1 MEPSLLLLRLPDE
14 VAELFGELSQRSLPA
29 QQRVIVRLPLVLPPA
44 SRERARWRQHLS
56 CPRDIGRREAR
67 SPPEPLRHVE
77 VRDDADVPEKMLHQ
91 LGPRT
96 ADEPIRPRDLG
107 ILGGRLSMIAGGDRL
122 ERHEGGRS
130 GSLPFEIGEGFARVL
145 EALYDHPLEAISEHS
160 FHGRLQTGRHVQE
173 IGHCPDHA
181 RHLRGGVGR
190 EERSHTRAVAFALA
204 LQPVER
210 LAGRFLGGDRDAQA
224 GQRLLGLGA
233 ERFLSCQLLLH
244 LFALA
249 GEQRELDARLLEARL
264 EATPGRG
271 QSIGFGAGR
280 GGFTF
285 EAFASAIELRYP
297 LAKLA
302 RIARQLGAITG
313 GPDLLEAQGLDGRA
327 TLRQLGPACFEVRIE
342 ASYLFVQGGET
353 LARLGEGADGLLA
366 LDAEFGAPV
375 AQRADLLP
383 QAEILLAELADL
395 RAHLLAALQQPLHL
409 ALELLRGLPQ
419 VGQPI
424 LALLDGCARGGLTGG
439 QLGDHHAP
447 LVLLAAETRAL
458 LEESLVGGGEPRV
471 VCGQHGEVQLLA
483 FLMERFVLLGLARL
497 TLEGADLTLHLVH
510 HVAHALEVLPGRLE
524 LALRLAALLLVARH
538 PGRFLDED
546 ASLPRLGGQD
556 VVEAVLVHEG
566 IGLGI
571 DAGAREEIL
580 HVAEPADALVEEV
593 LALPRAVE
601 APRDANLAPRHLEAA
616 VVVEDEPDLGQSNR
630 LARSRAM
637 EDDVF
642 HLLSA
647 ERLGAL
653 LTEGPTDRI
662 GDVRLA
668 ATVGTHDA
676 RDAGEDLHLGLFC
689 ERLEAL
695 DDDLFEAHRVAGRR
709 RVYGYHEGEE
719 SPRKN
724 PHRRGSVRP
733 QRTR

>member
-1 MEPSLLLLRLPDE
+1 MEPSLLLLRLPGE
-14 VAELFGELSQRSLPA
+14 VAELLGELSQRPLPA
-29 QQRVIVRLPLVLPPA
+29 EQRVIVRLPLVLPPA
-44 SRERARWRQHLS
+44 SRKRARWRQHLS
-56 CPRDIGRREAR
+56 RPCDIRRREAR

-77 VRDDADVPEKMLHQ
+77 VRDDTDVPEKMLHQ
-91 LGPRT
+91 FGPRA
-96 ADEPIRPRDLG
+96 ADEPIGPRDLG
-107 ILGGRLSMIAGGDRL
+107 ILGGRLAKITGDDRL

-130 GSLPFEIGEGFARVL
+130 GSLPLEIGEGFARVL
-145 EALYDHPLEAISEHS
+145 EALHDDPLEAIAEHR

-181 RHLRGGVGR
+181 RHRSSSVGR
-190 EERSHTRAVAFALA
+190 EEQSHTRAVAFALA

-210 LAGRFLGGDRDAQA
+210 LARRFLGGDGDAQG

-233 ERFLSCQLLLH
+233 ERFLPSQLLLH
-244 LFALA
+244 LLALA
-249 GEQRELDARLLEARL
+249 GEQRELDTRLLEARL
-264 EATPGRG
+264 EAPSGRG
-271 QSIGFGAGR
+271 QSVGFGAR
-280 GGFTF
+280 PSDFTF
-285 EAFASAIELRYP
+285 EAFAAAIELRYA
-297 LAKLA
+297 LAKLTC
-302 RIARQLGAITG
+302 IARQLGAITG
-313 GPDLLEAQGLDGRA
+313 GPDLLEAQGLDGGA
-327 TLRQLGPACFEVRIE
+327 TKPQLGSTCREVGIE
-342 ASYLFVQGGET
+342 ATYLIIQGGKT

-366 LDAEFGAPV
+366 LDGKFGTPV
-375 AQRADLLP
+375 AQRADLFS

-395 RAHLLAALQQPLHL
+395 RAHLLAALQQALHL
-409 ALELLRGLPQ
+409 TLELLRGLPQ
-419 VGQPI
+419 VGEPI
-424 LALLDGCARGGLTGG
+424 LALLDGSARGGLTGG
-439 QLGDHHAP
+439 ELGDHHAP
-447 LVLLAAETRAL
+447 LVLLAAETGAL

-471 VCGQHGEVQLLA
+471 VRGQHGEVQLLA
-483 FLMERFVLLGLARL
+483 FLMERLVLLGLARL

-524 LALRLAALLLVARH
+524 LALRLATLLLVARH
-538 PGRFLDED
+538 PRRFLDED
-546 ASLPRLGGQD
+546 ASLPRFGGQD

-630 LARSRAM
+630 LARSRAV

-689 ERLEAL
+689 
-695 DDDLFEAHRVAGRR
+695 
-709 RVYGYHEGEE
+709 
-719 SPRKN
+719 
-724 PHRRGSVRP
+724 
-733 QRTR
+733 